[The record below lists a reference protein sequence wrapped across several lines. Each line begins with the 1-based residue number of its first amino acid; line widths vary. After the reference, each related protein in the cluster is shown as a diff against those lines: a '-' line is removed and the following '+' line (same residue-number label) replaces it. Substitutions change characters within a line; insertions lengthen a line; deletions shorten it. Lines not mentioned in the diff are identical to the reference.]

1 MDAVL
6 CSWNKN
12 GTLEYSLAY
21 NPLLL
26 IRKGEILETKAD
38 KQPVGFHIG
47 AQKPFTHHEHKL
59 EKGDT
64 VYLFSDGY
72 PDQFGGKKDK
82 KFMMKNFKKLLLS
95 IQDKTMNEQKTILET
110 TMAEWK
116 GDSEQVDDILV
127 MGVRF

>member
-12 GTLEYSLAY
+12 GSLEYSLAY

-38 KQPVGFHIG
+38 KQPVGYHTEE
-47 AQKPFTHHEHKL
+47 QKAFTHHQIKL
-59 EKGDT
+59 EKGDNIYIFT
-64 VYLFSDGY
+64 DGY
-72 PDQFGGKKDK
+72 PDQFGGKRNK

-95 IQDKTMNEQKTILET
+95 IQDKTMNEQKDILET
-110 TMAEWK
+110 AMAEWK
-116 GDSEQVDDILV
+116 GSTEQVDDILV
-127 MGVRF
+127 MGLRF